1 MIKPIKRLLLLLFVF
16 SCNISTAGE
25 KILDFNSKINILN
38 NGDILVLETIKIN
51 VENRRIRHGIYRD
64 SPTVYFGAFLSN
76 QKFNLTIIDVKLDG
90 NKVDFIKERLL
101 NGIRIRIGS
110 KNYYVSKGIHTYSIE
125 YIAEQQAKSF
135 DDSEGLYWNVTGPGW
150 IFPIEKASVDI
161 YLPDHQQFSFLTN
174 KAWTGKQGSTS
185 QNFTSK
191 TNNNSIH
198 FETTRGLSSYEGL
211 TIQTTWSK
219 GAITSPK
226 SQTWQ
231 FIKSN
236 VFWLLS
242 IIMLLLYP
250 LYFYNTWKKAGIDPP
265 KDPVFAI
272 FEPPNNI
279 SPAAMRFVREKYH
292 DSKGFSIAIMSLA
305 AKNYISIEQSS
316 KKKFILTKQNKKS
329 ESTLSKGEKAI
340 FGYLFDKQKTVV
352 ISDEYNSR
360 IKAAM
365 GLLELTITNEH
376 QEAFYK
382 DNGKIWMIGVA
393 ISLVVLS
400 FTWIHF
406 FNWSSYAAPYLIFS
420 AVTIVVS
427 SVIISFAKKPSQKIL
442 AAIVPSG
449 VLIITLM
456 SESEKVY
463 IAYLVITI
471 LIILTNALFF
481 HLIQA
486 PTVFGQNLLGKIEGF
501 RMYLNTA
508 EQDRLDLMH
517 PPEMTP
523 KLFEKYLPY
532 ALALDVE
539 NRWSEQFNKAMQ
551 AQGKNMNGYQ
561 PNWYV
566 GNNYSRFNF
575 ATTASSIGTGL
586 ASSTIA
592 AATPPAPSG
601 GSGGFGGG
609 GFSGGG
615 GGGGGGGG
623 W

>member
-1 MIKPIKRLLLLLFVF
+1 MKKLLFLLF
-16 SCNISTAGE
+16 LLMLLSCNISIASE
-25 KILDFNSKINILN
+25 RILDFNSKINILD
-38 NGDILVLETIKIN
+38 NGDILVLETIKVN
-51 VENRRIRHGIYRD
+51 VENRSIRHGIYRD
-64 SPTVYFGAFLSN
+64 SPTVYLGAFLSN
-76 QKFNLTIIDVKLDG
+76 QKFNVTIIDVKLDG

-101 NGIRIRIGS
+101 NGIRIKIGS

-135 DDSEGLYWNVTGPGW
+135 ADSEGLYWNVTGSGW
-150 IFPIEKASVDI
+150 IFPIERVSVDI

-174 KAWTGKQGSTS
+174 EAWTGKQGSTS
-185 QNFTSK
+185 QNFISK

-211 TIQTTWSK
+211 TIQTTWNK
-219 GAITSPK
+219 GAITNPK
-226 SQTWQ
+226 NQTWQ
-231 FIKSN
+231 FIKNN

-250 LYFYNTWKKAGIDPP
+250 LYFYNTWKKVGIDPP
-265 KDPVFAI
+265 KDPVFPI

-305 AKNYISIEQSS
+305 AKNHITIEQSS
-316 KKKFILTKQNKKS
+316 KKKFTLTKQHKKS

-352 ISDEYNSR
+352 ISDKYNSR
-360 IKAAM
+360 IKVAM

-382 DNGKIWMIGVA
+382 DNGKVWMIGVA
-393 ISLVVLS
+393 ISLIVLL
-400 FTWIHF
+400 FTWGHF
-406 FNWSSYAAPYLIFS
+406 FNLSSYAQSSLIMP
-420 AVTIVVS
+420 AGAILAS
-427 SVIISFAKKPSQKIL
+427 SFILYFAKKPYQKIL
-442 AAIVPSG
+442 AVVIPVG
-449 VLIITLM
+449 IIIFAM
-456 SESEKVY
+456 ISQADKVY
-463 IAYLVITI
+463 MAYLVI
-471 LIILTNALFF
+471 IICIIMINALFY

-486 PTVFGQNLLGKIEGF
+486 PTVFGQKLLSKIDGF
-501 RMYLNTA
+501 RLYLNTA

-532 ALALDVE
+532 ALALGVD
-539 NRWSEQFNKAMQ
+539 NRWSEQFNNAMQ
-551 AQGKNMNGYQ
+551 AQGKEMGGYH
-561 PNWYV
+561 PNWYI

-575 ATTASSIGTGL
+575 ATTASSIGAGL